1 MILALSCMSH
11 DIDVLLSELIL
22 SHVPSLPTQCF
33 PTLIGHEQWF
43 DLEVAE
49 AVLPS
54 RKRHYVAPLPDKNRS
69 GCECAVSTQTIIIAP

>member
-49 AVLPS
+49 GAVVRIVYSIPILT
-54 RKRHYVAPLPDKNRS
+54 ALLLT
-69 GCECAVSTQTIIIAP
+69 CA